1 MVIGREAR
9 GLGARAAF
17 PSGEVFRDPGFSG
30 ATAALHRSGPSSSV
44 WRGSLRTSRQL
55 RKRKAACAQLQLV
68 STDGEN
74 FRAPNELHRAQ
85 QKYQAPS
92 GLPIT
97 FIHSMAKKSI
107 SWMDNNDGVKTASS
121 TAAK

>member
-55 RKRKAACAQLQLV
+55 LDEEL
-68 STDGEN
+68 
-74 FRAPNELHRAQ
+74 FRIQTGAVRHKHRI
-85 QKYQAPS
+85 PCIERVLS
-92 GLPIT
+92 
-97 FIHSMAKKSI
+97 
-107 SWMDNNDGVKTASS
+107 D
-121 TAAK
+121 